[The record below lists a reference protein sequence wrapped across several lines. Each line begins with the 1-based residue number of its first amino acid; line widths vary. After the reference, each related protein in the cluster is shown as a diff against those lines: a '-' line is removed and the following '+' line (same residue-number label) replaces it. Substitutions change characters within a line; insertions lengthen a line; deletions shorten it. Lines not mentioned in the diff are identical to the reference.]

1 MVIDVKERDLIM
13 AKAKITITGEI
24 EKFKVNEDG
33 TVNVIIKADTS
44 KGVPSG
50 LKELGSSTYS
60 ITVNQKMWKKV
71 SDKLQG
77 NRILFTG
84 EPKAAVTV
92 KGVPFTLVNCFDIS
106 VIEQKIKE
114 SQSEPKKDEPP
125 KPIQLLKK
133 EIQEIKPLDT
143 KINSPG
149 ISTKTKKTKKDYEDE
164 AFGYWRKNN
173 TDVLDIKVTDLV
185 LTEEEHLKGFRAFG
199 FINFKKHNIK
209 RPIIV
214 RSLDNGK
221 FSLVAGFMPYL
232 IAKTLNFETVPAII
246 TDFTRGALIE
256 EAWEQIR
263 IMEDE
268 EAASTKTVEY
278 SVEPEILGDSTL
290 KLDGNDPKDL
300 YQVCPPTTDQ
310 SLKTKTDDTENQRD
324 QEKNGL

>member
-1 MVIDVKERDLIM
+1 M
-13 AKAKITITGEI
+13 AKAKITITGEV

-60 ITVNQKMWKKV
+60 ITVSQKMWKKV

-106 VIEQKIKE
+106 VIEQKVKE
-114 SQSEPKKDEPP
+114 GQSEPKKVEPS
-125 KPIQLLKK
+125 KPVQPLKK
-133 EIQEIKPLDT
+133 EVQEIKPLDT
-143 KINSPG
+143 KTNSPEKP
-149 ISTKTKKTKKDYEDE
+149 TKTKKTKKNYEDE

-173 TDVLDIKVTDLV
+173 TDVLDIKVTDLI

-214 RSLDNGK
+214 RPLNNGK

-232 IAKTLNFETVPAII
+232 IAKTLNFETVSAII
-246 TDFTRGALIE
+246 TDFTRQCLIQ
-256 EAWEQIR
+256 EAWEQIK
-263 IMEDE
+263 IIEDE
-268 EAASTKTVEY
+268 AATSTETVEY
-278 SVEPEILGDSTL
+278 SVKPEIMGDSTF
-290 KLDGNDPKDL
+290 KLDGVKDKDYIL
-300 YQVCPPTTDQ
+300 DCPPATDQ
-310 SLKTKTDDTENQRD
+310 SLKTKTDTAEN
-324 QEKNGL
+324 

>member
-1 MVIDVKERDLIM
+1 M
-13 AKAKITITGEI
+13 AKAKITITGEV

-33 TVNVIIKADTS
+33 TVNIIIKADTS

-60 ITVNQKMWKKV
+60 ITVSKKMWKKV

-106 VIEQKIKE
+106 VIEQKVKE
-114 SQSEPKKDEPP
+114 SQSEPKEAVPPEPVQPLKHEVQEVEPLNTKKDSTETP
-125 KPIQLLKK
+125 
-133 EIQEIKPLDT
+133 
-143 KINSPG
+143 
-149 ISTKTKKTKKDYEDE
+149 TKTKKSKKDYESE
-164 AFGYWRKNN
+164 AFNYWRKTN

-199 FINFKKHNIK
+199 FINFKNHNIK
-209 RPIIV
+209 RAIIV

-232 IAKTLNFETVPAII
+232 IAKTLNFETVPAIL
-246 TDFTRGALIE
+246 TDLTRRCLIE
-256 EAWEQIR
+256 EAWKQIK
-263 IMEDE
+263 IVEDE
-268 EAASTKTVEY
+268 AAQ
-278 SVEPEILGDSTL
+278 D
-290 KLDGNDPKDL
+290 NM
-300 YQVCPPTTDQ
+300 
-310 SLKTKTDDTENQRD
+310 
-324 QEKNGL
+324 